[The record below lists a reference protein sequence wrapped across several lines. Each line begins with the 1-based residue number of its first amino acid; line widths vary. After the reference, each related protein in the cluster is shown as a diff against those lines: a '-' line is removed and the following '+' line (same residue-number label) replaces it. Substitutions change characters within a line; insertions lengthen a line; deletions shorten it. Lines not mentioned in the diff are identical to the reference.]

1 MSTTAASAA
10 MRRTFRHS
18 LFGFV
23 LDPKS
28 FPLTT
33 NRTPKILELG
43 FDCLVD
49 GFTRPTKVFGNVISI
64 VFRLLANLIARNSV
78 PKLTAPFCSPACAD
92 GTGSCR
98 LPPGPSGSPAHA
110 CNNGHDR
117 PASGGPT
124 SKHERQARPDRQPDQ
139 RGRQ

>member
-1 MSTTAASAA
+1 MLVSAAIDPYKKSYGNPRKSSATATGSTASERITASPRNTCVPGVHACATVGETMSTTAASAA

-64 VFRLLANLIARNSV
+64 VFR
-78 PKLTAPFCSPACAD
+78 
-92 GTGSCR
+92 
-98 LPPGPSGSPAHA
+98 
-110 CNNGHDR
+110 
-117 PASGGPT
+117 
-124 SKHERQARPDRQPDQ
+124 
-139 RGRQ
+139 